1 LRGRNNV
8 VTLLLARGALV
19 NAQALSGKTPLHLA
33 ATAGHKEMV
42 AFLLAH
48 GADPKIKNTDGQTPL
63 QEMLESSLASSL
75 DPTTK
80 AKIAAMLG
88 PKPALAKPRQPAVA
102 AAPSPS
108 SLAPLAPSPPASS
121 QAPAPSSIA
130 ACTDVAGL
138 ARAIVQ
144 ANPNEKNPRV
154 IALAVE
160 QLQIAMG
167 CRQAPLRQAPLWQA
181 PLKTECSQLLDTWT
195 CTTK

>member
-1 LRGRNNV
+1 
-8 VTLLLARGALV
+8 V

-42 AFLLAH
+42 AFLLAR
-48 GADPKIKNTDGQTPL
+48 GADPTIKNSDGQTPL
-63 QEMLESSLASSL
+63 QEMLTSSLASSL
-75 DPTTK
+75 DPATR

-88 PKPALAKPRQPAVA
+88 LKPALAKPRQPAVA
-102 AAPSPS
+102 AAPSPA
-108 SLAPLAPSPPASS
+108 SLAPPVPSPPASS
-121 QAPAPSSIA
+121 QAPAPSSIP

-138 ARAIVQ
+138 TRLVIQ
-144 ANPNEKNPRV
+144 KANPNDPRVTPRV
-154 IALAVE
+154 IALVVE

-167 CRQAPLRQAPLWQA
+167 CRQAPLWQAPLWQAPLRQAPLWQA